1 MTPGLPRRLPR
12 GAIRC
17 ALLGATLAASAG
29 CVHAPAAGYDQ
40 ASQAT
45 ETNEMADASSAT
57 MECKGMSLDSVFQ
70 AGAGQSM
77 RVRLHVHYM
86 RTAVLSVFARTSRLA
101 RRSMRQRL
109 AAVQS

>member
-57 MECKGMSLDSVFQ
+57 IEGEGVRLEAVFQ
-70 AGAGQSM
+70 AGADQSL
-77 RVRLHVHYM
+77 RVRYRVHNTG
-86 RTAVLSVFARTSRLA
+86 TAEIGRASCRERV
-101 RRSMRQRL
+101 
-109 AAVQS
+109 